1 MTHTH
6 PPLDDRPNA
15 HTLPPISAPDITS
28 LSPLP
33 AELQTLIYDF
43 LISDHSPAHTITLS
57 QLSKSCYAAFAP
69 RLYKRI
75 VVTDEAI
82 ERGLYR
88 DAPARA
94 GNSRKTHSKT
104 RSSKLVA
111 VGGGGPLPSKHELL
125 RNCESLIIT
134 SLSAMHATAALAHEP
149 EERTSLD
156 EFYLF
161 GATPYVSTGRFSGVT
176 HIAFEPDCIGAY
188 CEPRIPG
195 KSGPNVKMPWPLENL
210 STVCFR
216 HPFPS
221 PTRFEEYVTFFYS
234 ESPDFGSQTVENHGD
249 VTRFQNWKF
258 GRGAPPPDCIL
269 SRDTIFIDMLPVELK
284 DDEENSDVFS
294 SQVAE
299 IIEYCWW
306 CLMEW
311 KTLEEGDP
319 ERHWIKLI
327 FTNFNTTISPDGT
340 IHYLPPD
347 DEEAIL
353 DRAQSEIRRQLRMK
367 SEANAPEFV
376 GMADRIHIR
385 GYEECEFCLK
395 VSHRGVQ
402 GKRG

>member
-15 HTLPPISAPDITS
+15 HTSPPISAPDITS

-111 VGGGGPLPSKHELL
+111 VGEGGSLPSKHELL

-134 SLSAMHATAALAHEP
+134 SLSAMYATAALAHEW
-149 EERTSLD
+149 EERSPTG
-156 EFYLF
+156 LF
-161 GATPYVSTGRFSGVT
+161 NGVT
-176 HIAFEPDCIGAY
+176 HIALEPDCMEAY
-188 CEPRIPG
+188 CEQG
-195 KSGPNVKMPWPLENL
+195 FLGPNNIRMPWPLENL
-210 STVCFR
+210 STACFR
-216 HPFPS
+216 HPFPC
-221 PTRFEEYVTFFYS
+221 PIEFEDYAMFFYS
-234 ESPDFGSQTVENHGD
+234 SCPDFGRQTSENHGD
-249 VTRFQNWKF
+249 VTRFQNWQF

-269 SRDTIFIDMLPVELK
+269 SRDTIFIDMLPVELE

-294 SQVAE
+294 SQVGE
-299 IIEYCWW
+299 ITEYCFG

-311 KTLEEGDP
+311 RDLEAGRP

-340 IHYLPPD
+340 IHYLSPD
-347 DEEAIL
+347 DKEAIL
-353 DRAQSEIRRQLRMK
+353 DRAQSVIRRHLRMMLV
-367 SEANAPEFV
+367 EEAPECV
-376 GMADRIHIR
+376 GMANRIHIR
-385 GYEECEFCLK
+385 GYEECEFCRK

-402 GKRG
+402 GRSS